1 MVVDGLLQKS
11 GANSRKPKNEMS
23 DGLPGM
29 VDMFQVD
36 QWKLIL
42 WTYSTFVLGSVDIAT
57 GFSKISEPST
67 VATRPPEGPA
77 GIVKD
82 VQTIEANFR

>member
-11 GANSRKPKNEMS
+11 AGNSREPKNEMS

-36 QWKLIL
+36 QWKLIQKL
-42 WTYSTFVLGSVDIAT
+42 DIFNFCLGSVDIAT
-57 GFSKISEPST
+57 GKARFLN
-67 VATRPPEGPA
+67 R
-77 GIVKD
+77 
-82 VQTIEANFR
+82 QQ